1 MFLKKRGSA
10 TVFLC
15 IILAVLIPL
24 ACILIDIYRYSLA
37 VGQAKTALKIS
48 SESVLAAYDR
58 GLKEQ
63 YGLFA
68 IYPREKEALEK
79 EIFELLSQNLNYG
92 ASADGVTDL
101 YGFSVK
107 KVEAIPFYNLS
118 EPFVLEQQAVEFM
131 KYRAPV
137 QVVQEFYE
145 KLKIM
150 IGLMKEGDMI
160 ERKMAVDKLMNNI
173 REGMVNVSCM
183 LRYKLCLI
191 NCSEDGIDKNLKKS
205 VIANVK
211 PYISDAETL
220 VMMSNELVEAIQ
232 EARTKYSA
240 LYGSCKKARDDYE
253 YIQRELDDIS
263 DQMAKKE
270 AELASVKTR
279 LQTAKGDK
287 ARSLE
292 EEKNALEAELSALN
306 ENYAHVR
313 NSRDSAY
320 REYLSAESEINECR
334 KELEEKLSSA
344 VNGLENAR
352 LLYNSAQNEA
362 RRLLLNIT
370 THIAYHS
377 DILKLI
383 EELTP
388 KLKELEEDSKS
399 LLDDARDNDS
409 GVSDQISG
417 SLQVQLKS
425 IQAETLSDVRE
436 RLSWNLDKLESWK
449 IVTQSF
455 HDILADALRDLDSV
469 IKEAGDAMEKPFEK
483 SFEGY
488 NSSQNVTEALKS
500 FESGLSDLKSLN
512 EMKGY
517 FKIPEYALEPE
528 VNNEELKAFEKW
540 FNKRYHGIETKE
552 ETPKDEKELEDVRT
566 GVGSFANEAA
576 GQSDSEDRNI
586 TDDINGSLV
595 NITERYLKLPSK
607 KGATSSDEALLA
619 IGRTIMESELNRT
632 VSLNPFDKPVEGL
645 DTVNEKEKNFFDYE
659 MERIKALLEIIGNA
673 VSEGLESLIESLYM
687 NEYIMSAFKCVT
699 STDGIEHDIGWGRPL
714 DKTFLKQAEIEY
726 ILFGNNSSRQNI
738 GCVKRSLFA
747 IRLVFNLLHV
757 YTDPDKLAAALS
769 LATAIAGW
777 TVFGIPIVQNFILIA
792 WAGME
797 SYVDTDLLLK
807 GKSVPLIKTSA
818 SWYLGATN
826 LKKYLIKGVKD
837 FVQDKIEDTVDR
849 ASEAIQ
855 ETVTGMINGKIDE
868 LFAPIEKGV
877 TDILGDPAS
886 TDQIETDNLLKSLG
900 AAFLDNLSFSDLE
913 SFRESLGTAVTKFFE
928 EIKAAAASY
937 SSSQLAHLKSR
948 MKEYIRNLIFESGG
962 YKQLEDSVKKLG
974 NDLLNKGL
982 TVVEGQLDKVLGKA
996 GNSGRNNIAGRLMM
1010 MDYTDYLRLMLLA
1023 VPAETKAL
1031 RTADLMQM
1039 NMQEITGNYDLTVDQ
1054 YHTYIFIKAELDFNT
1069 CFLPESMFRKGGA
1082 GMISVEWSQGY

>member
-1 MFLKKRGSA
+1 MFLKTKGSA

-15 IILAVLIPL
+15 IILSVLIPL
-24 ACILIDIYRYSLA
+24 SCILIDIYRYSLA
-37 VGQAKTALKIS
+37 VGQAKTALKIC

-68 IYPREKEALEK
+68 IHPRDKEAIEK

-101 YGFSVK
+101 YGFLVR

-183 LRYKLCLI
+183 LTYKMCLI
-191 NCSEDGIDKNLKKS
+191 NCSEDGADKNLKKS
-205 VIANVK
+205 VMADVK
-211 PYISDAETL
+211 SHISDAKTL
-220 VMMSNELVEAIQ
+220 IMMANELAAPVQ
-232 EARTKYSA
+232 EARTKYIA
-240 LYGSCKKARDDYE
+240 LCESFKKAFDNYE
-253 YIQRELDDIS
+253 YIKKEADDIS
-263 DQMAKKE
+263 AQISKKE
-270 AELASVKTR
+270 AELDAVRNK
-279 LQTAKGDK
+279 LLTAKGDK
-287 ARSLE
+287 AKSLE
-292 EEKNALEAELSALN
+292 QERNALEAEISGLRES
-306 ENYAHVR
+306 YAHIR
-313 NSRDSAY
+313 NSCDNAY
-320 REYLSAESEINECR
+320 REYISAESEMNECK
-334 KELEEKLSSA
+334 KEFDEKLSSA
-344 VNGLENAR
+344 LYGLENAR
-352 LLYNSAQNEA
+352 LLTDSAKNEA
-362 RRLLLNIT
+362 GRVLLNIT
-370 THIAYHS
+370 THIAYHN
-377 DILKLI
+377 DIIKLI
-383 EELTP
+383 DELTP
-388 KLKELEEDSKS
+388 KLKELEDESKS
-399 LLDDARDNDS
+399 LLDDARDIES

-425 IQAETLSDVRE
+425 IQAATLSDVRE
-436 RLSWNLDKLESWK
+436 RLSGNLDKLESWK

-455 HDILADALRDLDSV
+455 HDTLAEALRDLDNE

-488 NSSQNVTEALKS
+488 NSRQNVTEALKT
-500 FESGLSDLKSLN
+500 FESGLSDLKSLD

-517 FKIPEYALEPE
+517 FEIPEYALEPE

-552 ETPKDEKELEDVRT
+552 ETPKDEKELEDVRN

-576 GQSDSEDRNI
+576 GQNDSEDENI
-586 TDDINGSLV
+586 TDDINGSLDD
-595 NITERYLKLPSK
+595 IIERYLKLPSK
-607 KGATSSDEALLA
+607 KGATSSDEALSA
-619 IGRTIMESELNRT
+619 IGRAIMESEQNRT
-632 VSLNPFDKPVEGL
+632 VSFNPFDKPVEGL
-645 DTVNEKEKNFFDYE
+645 DTVNEKEKNFFDHE
-659 MERIKALLEIIGNA
+659 MERIKALLEIIGDS

-726 ILFGNNSSRQNI
+726 ILFGNNSSKHNI
-738 GCVKRSLFA
+738 SCVKRSIFA

-777 TVFGIPIVQNFILIA
+777 TVFGIPIVHNFILIA

-797 SYVDTDLLLK
+797 SYVDTDMLLK

-818 SWYLGATN
+818 SWYLGANN
-826 LKKYLIKGVKD
+826 LKNYLIKGVKD

-849 ASEAIQ
+849 ASEAVQ
-855 ETVTGMINGKIDE
+855 ETVTGMINGKIDD
-868 LFAPIEKGV
+868 LFAPIEKEI
-877 TDILGDPAS
+877 TDILGEPAS
-886 TDQIETDNLLKSLG
+886 ADLETDNLLKSIGTILM
-900 AAFLDNLSFSDLE
+900 DNLSFSDLE
-913 SFRESLGTAVTKFFE
+913 SFKASLGTAVTKCFDN
-928 EIKAAAASY
+928 IKAAAASY
-937 SSSQLAHLKSR
+937 SSTQLVSFKSR
-948 MKEYIRNLIFESGG
+948 MKEYIRDLIFESSG
-962 YKQLEDSVKKLG
+962 YKKLEESVKKLG
-974 NDLLNKGL
+974 SDLLDKGL

-996 GNSGRNNIAGRLMM
+996 GNSGRNNIAGRLIL
-1010 MDYTDYLRLMLLA
+1010 MDYTDYLRIMLLA
-1023 VPAETKAL
+1023 VPSETKAL

-1054 YHTYIFIKAELDFNT
+1054 YHTFIFIKAELDFNT
-1069 CFLPESMFRKGGA
+1069 WFLPESMFRKGGS